1 VSTSAPRGAAGSGS
15 PPAAPQPRHADLDGD
30 ESVPLGCPKCNAPM
44 QPNDDLCD
52 ACGYHLILKKVID
65 ISDMKKRSTAT
76 GFERMLEGQ
85 LHDSETSRGALLWL
99 KIVAGLVLLGVMF
112 LCLGRFWWIGVLA
125 AGAGW
130 VFYWARSRSRAAQ
143 APGQSQVNQ
152 DPLSTLLWSALLS
165 LQRTVGWRRLEWPF
179 PKARAL
185 MLCDPK
191 FTDDELSEL
200 KGLDE
205 LEVLD
210 LEGTGITDAGLEHLR
225 GRKEL
230 RFLVLRRTG
239 VTSAGA
245 ANLQRELPQTL
256 IWF

>member
-1 VSTSAPRGAAGSGS
+1 M
-15 PPAAPQPRHADLDGD
+15 
-30 ESVPLGCPKCNAPM
+30 CNAPM

-65 ISDMKKRSTAT
+65 ISDMKKRSSAT

-85 LHDSETSRGALLWL
+85 LHDSETSRGALLWMKL
-99 KIVAGLVLLGVMF
+99 VAVLFLLGMMF

-130 VFYWARSRSRAAQ
+130 AFYWVRSRSHAQ
-143 APGQSQVNQ
+143 ESGQSQVNQ
-152 DPLSTLLWSALLS
+152 DPLSSLLWSALLV
-165 LQRTVGWRRLEWPF
+165 LQRTMGWRRLEWPF

-185 MLCDPK
+185 TLCDPK
-191 FTDDELSEL
+191 FTDDQLSEL

-225 GRKEL
+225 GGKEL

-239 VTSAGA
+239 VTPAGA
-245 ANLQRELPQTL
+245 SRVQRDLPQAL
-256 IWF
+256 IWT